1 MNVAN
6 VYDIRSSPPLSRQPD
21 ANDPAVYRGMNVF
34 SQITYFHPEAFF
46 LIQDGCLLPCRRRV
60 VGTVSDLQAPASLR
74 PHRFCC
80 CEEAFV
86 FGVASLLVRVSCR
99 SVCLSLSRMCV
110 LSRVL
115 ANSSEPVI
123 VAYGGRLCFF
133 SLLFMCTT
141 A

>member
-1 MNVAN
+1 
-6 VYDIRSSPPLSRQPD
+6 
-21 ANDPAVYRGMNVF
+21 
-34 SQITYFHPEAFF
+34 
-46 LIQDGCLLPCRRRV
+46 V

-86 FGVASLLVRVSCR
+86 FGVASLRVRVSCR
-99 SVCLSLSRMCV
+99 SLTLSRMCV
-110 LSRVL
+110 LSRVF

-123 VAYGGRLCFF
+123 VPYGGRLCFL